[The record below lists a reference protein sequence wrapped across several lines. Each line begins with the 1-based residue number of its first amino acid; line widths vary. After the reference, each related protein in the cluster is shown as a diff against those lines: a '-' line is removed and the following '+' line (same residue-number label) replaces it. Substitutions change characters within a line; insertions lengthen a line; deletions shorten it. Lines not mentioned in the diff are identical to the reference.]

1 MAKKKKKFK
10 ILASAATV
18 GKAPNETDRPD
29 QINTDWVLYYPESK
43 NTFPN
48 DVAKKTLKSG
58 TNSGIINSKK
68 TLTVGNGLKYLV
80 DGEDYEPNEKEL
92 EYIDELNADGLSLEE
107 LYDKCALDWIM
118 LAATYVEGVRKDN
131 QVFYFHHDIT
141 TIRLGKKTDS
151 GQKVYIS
158 PDWEDIG
165 VSRVLDG
172 YQKPRMKVLDMYDG
186 TDKQKNF
193 IIKITK
199 TFPSLSYYGTPDY
212 IASIISGWVDINYR
226 IGKFNID
233 DLDNG
238 LMPSAL
244 IQMFG
249 EPPEGMTPKEYIE
262 SIRDNFTGESKN
274 GKIIAQLL
282 DSPEQAANIQIL
294 DQVQQG
300 HFEVLDK
307 MADQQLITAHGWYR
321 SLTGLAESGSLGNN
335 QQIRNEFD
343 LAMNMKVI
351 PDYRRPLNRFFN
363 KLLKIAGFDFQVGV
377 INLAPLSLANDLEL
391 NKCLTIN
398 EGREVLG
405 YKPLEDERG
414 EELIDLEDRINDAT
428 TDNTSGVQPN

>member
-1 MAKKKKKFK
+1 MARKKKKFQIK
-10 ILASAATV
+10 ASAATV
-18 GKAPNETDRPD
+18 GKAPNEADRPD
-29 QINTDWVLYYPESK
+29 QINTDWVLYYPETK

-68 TLTVGNGLKYLV
+68 TLTVGNGLKYLL
-80 DGEDYEPNEKEL
+80 DGEEYEPEEKEL
-92 EYIDELNADGLSLEE
+92 EYIDELNADGVSLEE
-107 LYDKCALDWIM
+107 LYEKCALDWIM
-118 LAATYVEGVRKDN
+118 LGATYVEGVRMKG

-141 TIRLGKKTDS
+141 TIRLGKKTEK

-165 VSRVLDG
+165 VSRVLDA
-172 YQKPRMKVLDMYDG
+172 YQKPRMKVLDMYNG
-186 TDKQKNF
+186 KETQKNF
-193 IIKITK
+193 IIKITR

-249 EPPEGMTPKEYIE
+249 EPPEGKTPKEYME
-262 SIRDNFTGESKN
+262 EFVGNFTGESKN
-274 GKIIAQLL
+274 GKVVAQLL
-282 DSPEQAANIQIL
+282 DSPEQAAVIQIL
-294 DQVQQG
+294 DKVQQG

-363 KLLKIAGFDFQVGV
+363 KLLKIAGFNFQVGV
-377 INLAPLSLANDLEL
+377 INLAPLSLSNDLEL

-405 YKPLEDERG
+405 YSPLEDKRG
-414 EELIDLEDRINDAT
+414 EELIDLQDRTDDINASS
-428 TDNTSGVQPN
+428 NNGSAE